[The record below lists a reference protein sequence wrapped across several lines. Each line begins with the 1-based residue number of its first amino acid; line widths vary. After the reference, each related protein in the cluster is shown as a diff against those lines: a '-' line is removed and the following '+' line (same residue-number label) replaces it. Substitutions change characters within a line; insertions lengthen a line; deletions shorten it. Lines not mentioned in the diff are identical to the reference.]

1 MKRKVPKSLQAILI
15 TLLVGMFLPKA
26 IEITGISLA
35 DKLIM
40 RSILTLA
47 FNLATII
54 VGVMYATNLIQSKKE
69 GGKARITIYLVLIVI
84 LLCAVTSVLA
94 FIKETGKTLLII
106 LSSLSLL
113 MVGLLIFRL
122 ILTLHKNKEEFRVS
136 QKESVNNKTTR
147 YARNA
152 NSSNKVDSPR
162 LHSPQNNHIP
172 QQPVDVVES
181 QVQVSDSSES
191 TLDEESA
198 ATGLKTIY
206 QLWDERDPAEKCLTV
221 TNDENPNLRWVKI
234 YAPPNY
240 EGKFRGYIKM
250 MNARDTVKG
259 EIWYADKPIW
269 VLYDE

>member
-1 MKRKVPKSLQAILI
+1 MKRKVPKSLQTWII
-15 TLLVGMFLPKA
+15 TLVIGMLLSKVA
-26 IEITGISLA
+26 VTGFSLL
-35 DKLIM
+35 DKVII
-40 RSILTLA
+40 RGVLTLA
-47 FNLATII
+47 FNLATMI
-54 VGVMYATNLIQSKKE
+54 VGVMYATNLLHGKKE
-69 GGKARITIYLVLIVI
+69 GGKARITIYLILIVI

-106 LSSLSLL
+106 LSSISLL

-122 ILTLHKNKEEFRVS
+122 ILTLRKNKEDFKTS
-136 QKESVNNKTTR
+136 QKESVDNKTTR

-162 LHSPQNNHIP
+162 LHSPKNNHIP
-172 QQPVDVVES
+172 QQSVDVVES
-181 QVQVSDSSES
+181 QVQVSDSPES
-191 TLDEESA
+191 ALDEEPY

-221 TNDENPNLRWVKI
+221 TNDDNPDLKWVKI
-234 YAPPNY
+234 YKPPY
-240 EGKFRGYIKM
+240 GDGKFYGYIKM

-259 EIWYADKPIW
+259 EIWYADEPIW